1 MEMTMRLYIV
11 ETALSR
17 YRIRAYSRSQAIAI
31 GEAQGTGMVT
41 DAYLA

>member
-1 MEMTMRLYIV
+1 MLTLWIV

-31 GEAQGTGMVT
+31 GEVQGTGMVT
-41 DAYLA
+41 DAYRA